1 MQCVDKIRDTA
12 TSHERLFFVEV
23 MGDDAGFLALNC
35 AIASGCEDAIIPSV
49 PTDVNKLATLI
60 ESGFRKTKGSSIVLV
75 AASEDSGGALYYAD
89 EVKKAHPNIDVRISI
104 LGHLQRGGHP
114 TAHDRIIASR
124 MGAASI
130 VALMKGLRNVMIG
143 IDNDEIVYVPFSRA
157 VRENRQIDHNLLDIL
172 HNSAI

>member
-1 MQCVDKIRDTA
+1 
-12 TSHERLFFVEV
+12 VE
-23 MGDDAGFLALNC
+23 DEQLNHF
-35 AIASGCEDAIIPSV
+35 IQ
-49 PTDVNKLATLI
+49 K
-60 ESGFRKTKGSSIVLV
+60 GFRKTKGSSIVLV
-75 AASEDSGGALYYAD
+75 AANEQTGGAMHYAQL
-89 EVKKAHPNIDVRISI
+89 VKNQYPELEVRISI
-104 LGHLQRGGHP
+104 LGHAQRGGHP